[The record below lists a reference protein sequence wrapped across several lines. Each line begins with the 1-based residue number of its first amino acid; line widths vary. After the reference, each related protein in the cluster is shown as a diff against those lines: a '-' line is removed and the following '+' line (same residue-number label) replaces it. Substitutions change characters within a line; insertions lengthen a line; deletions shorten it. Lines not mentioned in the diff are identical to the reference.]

1 MSITRLIVIGIT
13 LGCSLVGPLL
23 VFARSLTAPTV
34 RAIAHNNRGAKLL
47 NEGQLEQAELALKT
61 AIELSPEYAE
71 AYNNLGI
78 VYKKRDDLDRAMQHF
93 QKAAGLNP
101 DYASAYNHMASVHIT
116 RGEYDQAIQAADR
129 AIKKERTF
137 ADAIFNKGLAWF
149 LKGQGET
156 QEGAR
161 RSAYQQA
168 EKQFSLATQL
178 NPTLTIA
185 HKNMGDLYTELGN
198 YEQAAIRYRLALEDN
213 PRSVETWRQLANVYR
228 LMGDTARAQNAT
240 AKANDVARAN
250 KGDDAYQA
258 GMKAMAAAE
267 QKLGAGDKK
276 GAAPLFNQAIKQF
289 AASLLANPTSAD
301 VAYQLG
307 LAYQRQGVTDM
318 ARKAWLQTLA
328 IVSDHIGAL
337 YNLGTLEMLQ
347 GNTAQATRYLCR
359 FLAVG
364 GRQFPTEA
372 DGVRRKLREQGSACP
387 N

>member
-1 MSITRLIVIGIT
+1 MPISRLIVTAIV
-13 LGCSLVGPLL
+13 LGCSLVGPLPAS
-23 VFARSLTAPTV
+23 ARGLTAPTP
-34 RAIAHNNRGAKLL
+34 RAIEHNNRGAKLL
-47 NEGQLEQAELALKT
+47 NEGQLEQAELELKT

-78 VYKKRDDLDRAMQHF
+78 VYKQRNDLDRALQHF

-101 DYASAYNHMASVHIT
+101 DYASAYNHIASVHIA

-149 LKGQGET
+149 LKGQRET

-161 RSAYQQA
+161 RSAYGQA

-178 NPTLTIA
+178 NPKLTIA

-198 YEQAAIRYRLALEDN
+198 YEQAAIRYRLALEDD
-213 PRSVETWRQLANVYR
+213 PRAVETWRQLANVYR
-228 LMGDTARAQNAT
+228 LMGDTARANNAT
-240 AKANDVARAN
+240 AKANEVAQLN
-250 KGDDAYQA
+250 KGNEAYQA
-258 GMKAMAAAE
+258 GIKAMASAE
-267 QKLGAGDKK
+267 QRLGTGDKK
-276 GAAPLFNQAIKQF
+276 GATPLFNQAIKQF
-289 AASLLANPTSAD
+289 AKALLANPASAD
-301 VAYQLG
+301 AAYQLG
-307 LAYQRQGVTDM
+307 LAYQRQGVSDM

-328 IVSDHIGAL
+328 IVADHIGAL
-337 YNLGTLEMLQ
+337 YNLGTLETVQ
-347 GNTAQATRYLCR
+347 GNTAEATRYLCR

-364 GRQFPTEA
+364 GRQFPAEA
-372 DGVRRKLREQGSACP
+372 DAVRRQLREQGTTCR